1 MARKTLSAPEPITE
15 SLGATLPEVVREE
28 ADHNKSL
35 ALQIA
40 DAEARFHDGEEY
52 NEERLT
58 MVANGVASR
67 VALEFAVGG
76 AALIRIKAR
85 MGHGGGFTAFVQTR
99 CNFSMDTAQK
109 MMLVAHALLLPNNQ
123 PRPLLTTVA
132 AQGRGSIGKAL
143 ALASLSRE
151 ELDKLDAGEMVNG
164 MTIGSIEVMSLKD
177 MREEIAARD
186 IENGKLRADKLKLV
200 EELEAA
206 DKDNRRMRRG
216 GVEFEEHT
224 YVDLLKDITTDA
236 NVGFASV
243 VAGLARLK
251 DCGEKLAQASV
262 PAHLEDVAKRAHVMT
277 LNTSTLQLAESVA
290 RVIWE
295 QEALFGKFLNDAP
308 HRLSTLEGH
317 GASE

>member
-15 SLGATLPEVVREE
+15 NLGATLPEVIREE
-28 ADHNKSL
+28 ADHNKSM

-76 AALIRIKAR
+76 AALTRIKAR
-85 MGHGGGFTAFVQTR
+85 FGHGNGFTTFVQTR

-186 IENGKLRADKLKLV
+186 IDNEKLRVDKAKLV
-200 EELEAA
+200 EDLEAA
-206 DKDNRRMRRG
+206 DKQIGRLKRG
-216 GVEFEEHT
+216 GKE
-224 YVDLLKDITTDA
+224 VDESNYREALDVSRTVLDDVLGGSERLMASIGVALTELDQTD
-236 NVGFASV
+236 VPASADGIEKRNIV
-243 VAGLARLK
+243 MNAVNRLDQLAETLARLQQGAHNTFATYI
-251 DCGEKLAQASV
+251 DDARALLITTESGE
-262 PAHLEDVAKRAHVMT
+262 
-277 LNTSTLQLAESVA
+277 
-290 RVIWE
+290 
-295 QEALFGKFLNDAP
+295 
-308 HRLSTLEGH
+308 
-317 GASE
+317 